1 MHDAIIVGARCAGAA
16 TAMLLA
22 RKGYKVLLVDR
33 SRFPSDLPHGH
44 FVHRH
49 GPSRLARWRLLD
61 RVLATNCPP
70 VTSCVMD
77 FGDFPL
83 VASALLVDGVP
94 MGVGPRRA
102 ALDRVLIDAA
112 VEAGVELRTR
122 FLVEDVVRD
131 GNCVTGIRGRSLD
144 GGPAVSE
151 RASVTIGADG
161 RRSCIAHAVGAASY
175 DEVPTAAC
183 WYFSY
188 WSDVDLPGLEF
199 YVRADRYIIA
209 HPTNDGL
216 VAIFVGWP
224 IGRLVDVRQDLERA
238 FMGAL
243 DGLTDLQARVRC
255 GHRVEPIYG
264 ATDLPHFYRKPY
276 GPGWALVGDAGCH
289 KDPILA
295 LGICDA
301 LRDAERLADALDARF
316 SGLRDMQEALAEYEA
331 QRNAAS
337 RQDYGQNVAMAQ
349 FRPIPPQMLAV
360 RAAVRGD
367 ADLSREFVL
376 ARQGLVPWEPLLAK
390 LVQPQLSV

>member
-1 MHDAIIVGARCAGAA
+1 
-16 TAMLLA
+16 MLLA
-22 RKGYKVLLVDR
+22 RQGYKVLLVDR
-33 SRFPSDLPHGH
+33 SRVPSDLPHGH

-49 GPSRLARWRLLD
+49 GPRRLARWGLLN

-70 VTSCVMD
+70 VASCVMD

-83 VASALLVDGVP
+83 VAGDLVVDGVP
-94 MGVGPRRA
+94 MAVGPRRA

-122 FLVEDVVRD
+122 FLVEDVIGD
-131 GNCVTGIRGRSLD
+131 GNCVTGVRGRSLD
-144 GGPAVSE
+144 GGPAMSE

-161 RRSCIAHAVGAASY
+161 RRSRLAHAVGAASY
-175 DEVPTAAC
+175 DDVPTAAC

-199 YVRADRYIIA
+199 YVRADRYVIA

-224 IGRLVDVRQDLERA
+224 IARLADVRQDIERS
-238 FMGAL
+238 FMRAL
-243 DGLTDLQARVRC
+243 DGLTDLGSRVRS
-255 GHRVEPIYG
+255 GRRVEPMYG
-264 ATDLPHFYRKPY
+264 ATDLPHFYRKPF

-301 LRDAERLADALDARF
+301 LRDAELLTDALDARF
-316 SGLRDMQEALAEYEA
+316 SGRRDMQGALAEYESL
-331 QRNAAS
+331 RNAAS
-337 RQDYGQNVAMAQ
+337 KEDYGQNVAMAQ
-349 FRPIPPQMLAV
+349 FRPIPGQMLDI
-360 RAAVRGD
+360 RAAVRGNTE
-367 ADLSREFVL
+367 LSRQFVL
-376 ARQGLVPWEPLLAK
+376 ARQGLVPWESLMAK
-390 LVQPQLSV
+390 LRRGVSAAC